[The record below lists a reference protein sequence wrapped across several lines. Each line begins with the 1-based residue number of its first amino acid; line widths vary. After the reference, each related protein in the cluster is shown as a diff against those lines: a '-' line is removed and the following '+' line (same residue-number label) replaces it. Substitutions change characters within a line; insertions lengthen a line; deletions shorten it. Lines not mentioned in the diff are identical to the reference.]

1 MSVARLRTEHLR
13 SALVG
18 PFDLSVAAGECV
30 GISGASGAGKSL
42 FLRMVADLDPNEG
55 TVWLD
60 GHERG
65 TFTGP
70 RWRRQVVYVPAES
83 GWWSEQVAAHFTD
96 VAAARA
102 LAPRLD
108 LKPELFD
115 GPVLRLSTGERQR
128 LALIRALQ
136 LGSPVLLLDE
146 PTSALDEAAQAKTEG
161 LLRRRLAEG
170 VALLLVSHDR
180 AQAAR
185 LGRRQFVMEAGK
197 LRPA

>member
-1 MSVARLRTEHLR
+1 MSPPRLRIERLR

-18 PFDLSVAAGECV
+18 PFDLSVATGECV

-42 FLRMVADLDPNEG
+42 FLRTVADLDPNEG
-55 TVWLD
+55 RVWLD
-60 GHERG
+60 ERERG

-70 RWRRQVVYVPAES
+70 AWRRRVVYVPAES

-96 VAAARA
+96 VEAARA

-115 GPVLRLSTGERQR
+115 GLVLRLSTGEKQR
-128 LALIRALQ
+128 LALIRAVL
-136 LGSPVLLLDE
+136 LAPPVLLLDE
-146 PTSALDEAAQAKTEG
+146 PTSALDETSQAMTEQ
-161 LLRRRLAEG
+161 LLRERLADG

-185 LGRRQFVMEAGK
+185 QGRRQFIMEAGK

>member
-1 MSVARLRTEHLR
+1 MTATRLRAEHLR
-13 SALVG
+13 STLVG
-18 PFDLSVAAGECV
+18 PFDVSVAAGECI

-42 FLRMVADLDPNEG
+42 FLRMVADLDPSQGNL
-55 TVWLD
+55 WLD
-60 GHERG
+60 GRERG

-70 RWRRQVVYVPAES
+70 AWRRQVVYIPAES

-96 VAAARA
+96 LAAARA

-115 GPVLRLSTGERQR
+115 GPVLRLSTGEKQR

-136 LGSPVLLLDE
+136 LASPVLLLDE
-146 PTSALDEAAQAKTEG
+146 LTSALDEAARAKTEE
-161 LLRRRLAEG
+161 LLRERLANG
-170 VALLLVSHDR
+170 VALLLVSHNR

-185 LGRRQFVMEAGK
+185 LGRRQFIMEAGK
-197 LRPA
+197 LRPE